1 MGGEGRRSS
10 GHARDIPPIP
20 LRPGGRTRPA
30 GRPCARPTAEWLG
43 VAVAGA
49 ATAAFALTLPGGPH
63 LPDIVRNLWLYNLAY
78 VGAIGSAAARAV
90 RIRKQRTAWAALA
103 LGLAASM
110 AGNMYYSLVL
120 ADLDSPPYPSLS
132 DLGLLLLYPLVYVT
146 LVSLLRARM
155 QHWHPSLWLDGLIV
169 AFGVGAFEA
178 AFVLGPVLEL
188 ADARFAVAATN
199 LAYPLGDLLLMSTV
213 VVGMWML
220 GRRVDLAWSLLGAGV
235 LAITV
240 GDSIYLVRD
249 SAGLYVEGTAL
260 DLTWQLGCVLL
271 AGAAAAATRA
281 ESGRASGPAGR
292 ADLVG
297 SGEASAATRWALL
310 AVPTVASLSCV
321 GLMVP
326 WGGWQCPALAQWL
339 AAGALCVVVARTMLT
354 YREVWELADVRR
366 ESRTDD
372 LTGLTNRRGFTAR
385 AESLLSTDHAAADP
399 AAADHAPVDH
409 PGPDTE
415 TETDNE
421 TDNETDTSAGCSALL
436 LLDLD
441 RFKEV
446 NDSLGHQAGDQLL
459 VAIAQRLTET
469 CRGPHDL
476 MARLGGDEFAI
487 LLPGT
492 DQPGAEHVARRIGTA
507 LSAPFLL
514 DGVRVQASVSIGIA
528 LAPLH
533 GRTLSLLMR
542 RADIAMYRAK
552 ATHTGHAVYDAS
564 LRDPHGEDRLQR
576 LQELRTAIDER
587 QLTLHYQPKID
598 LATGAVTGV
607 EALVRWNHPTRGV
620 VYPDAFLQ
628 LAEDAGLMPTVTALV
643 LDRALDQAAAWL
655 RDGRHLT
662 VAVNLPSAAVV
673 DTFLPERIAD
683 LLEQHRVPASCLKI
697 EITEESLL
705 EDRVR
710 ARDVLARLRGAGV
723 HIAIDDYGSGYSS
736 LAYLRELPVDE
747 LKLDRSFILPMAD
760 DARAAA
766 IVRSTVEL
774 AHSLGLRIVAEG
786 VEHAASASELTRYGC
801 DSAQGYLYTRALP
814 PAELVRWLDHRCRTE
829 PFIDAAPIPA
839 PRVESTPIPAPH
851 VEVTPT
857 S

>member
-1 MGGEGRRSS
+1 
-10 GHARDIPPIP
+10 
-20 LRPGGRTRPA
+20 
-30 GRPCARPTAEWLG
+30 
-43 VAVAGA
+43 
-49 ATAAFALTLPGGPH
+49 
-63 LPDIVRNLWLYNLAY
+63 
-78 VGAIGSAAARAV
+78 
-90 RIRKQRTAWAALA
+90 
-103 LGLAASM
+103 
-110 AGNMYYSLVL
+110 
-120 ADLDSPPYPSLS
+120 
-132 DLGLLLLYPLVYVT
+132 
-146 LVSLLRARM
+146 
-155 QHWHPSLWLDGLIV
+155 
-169 AFGVGAFEA
+169 
-178 AFVLGPVLEL
+178 
-188 ADARFAVAATN
+188 
-199 LAYPLGDLLLMSTV
+199 
-213 VVGMWML
+213 
-220 GRRVDLAWSLLGAGV
+220 
-235 LAITV
+235 
-240 GDSIYLVRD
+240 
-249 SAGLYVEGTAL
+249 
-260 DLTWQLGCVLL
+260 
-271 AGAAAAATRA
+271 
-281 ESGRASGPAGR
+281 
-292 ADLVG
+292 
-297 SGEASAATRWALL
+297 
-310 AVPTVASLSCV
+310 
-321 GLMVP
+321 
-326 WGGWQCPALAQWL
+326 
-339 AAGALCVVVARTMLT
+339 
-354 YREVWELADVRR
+354 
-366 ESRTDD
+366 
-372 LTGLTNRRGFTAR
+372 
-385 AESLLSTDHAAADP
+385 
-399 AAADHAPVDH
+399 
-409 PGPDTE
+409 
-415 TETDNE
+415 
-421 TDNETDTSAGCSALL
+421 LL

-514 DGVRVQASVSIGIA
+514 DSVRVQASVSIGIA

-607 EALVRWNHPTRGV
+607 EALIRWNHPTRGV

-839 PRVESTPIPAPH
+839 PRVESTPMPAPQ

-857 S
+857 A